1 MATIT
6 AFENVTLDGVMQ
18 APASA
23 AEDTRAGF
31 ERGGWAPPYNDEVM
45 GAVMA
50 EGMAKEGS
58 LLLGRRTY
66 EHFASFWPKQTDGNP
81 FTEVL
86 NRTQK
91 YVASTTLEEPLPWE
105 NSTLLSGAVP
115 DAVARLKEELD
126 HDISILG
133 SGELIR
139 SLMPHDLID
148 EFLLTIH
155 PLVLGE
161 GQRLFANDGPHA
173 PLRLLD
179 AKPTT
184 TGVVI
189 ARYVLDRSHPE
200 APR

>member
-1 MATIT
+1 MGRIVVT
-6 AFENVTLDGVMQ
+6 NHLTLDGVMQ

-23 AEDTRAGF
+23 DEDTRAGF

-86 NRTQK
+86 NRKQK

-105 NSTLLSGAVP
+105 NSTLLAGDVP
-115 DAVARLKEELD
+115 DAVARLKQELD

-148 EFLLTIH
+148 EFLLPIH
-155 PLVLGE
+155 PLMLGR
-161 GQRLFANDGPHA
+161 GRRLFADDGPHVT
-173 PLRLLD
+173 LRLLD
-179 AKPTT
+179 TKPTT
-184 TGVVI
+184 TGVII
-189 ARYVLDRSHPE
+189 ARYVLDRSHPGG
-200 APR
+200 PR

>member
-1 MATIT
+1 MGCIVVP
-6 AFENVTLDGVMQ
+6 NHLTLDGVMHG
-18 APASA
+18 PASA
-23 AEDTRAGF
+23 DEDTRAGF
-31 ERGGWAPPYNDEVM
+31 ERGGWAAPYYDEVM

-50 EGMAKEGS
+50 EGMAREGS

-66 EHFASFWPKQTDGNP
+66 EQLAGFWPKQTDGNP

-105 NSTLLSGAVP
+105 NSTLLGGGAP
-115 DAVARLKEELD
+115 DAVARLKQELD

-139 SLMPHDLID
+139 SLMSHGFID

-155 PLVLGE
+155 PLVLGQ
-161 GQRLFANDGPHA
+161 GRRLFGGDGA
-173 PLRLLD
+173 YAALRLVD
-179 AKPTT
+179 TKPTT
-184 TGVVI
+184 TGVII
-189 ARYVLDRSHPE
+189 ARYVLDRSHPGVPE
-200 APR
+200 